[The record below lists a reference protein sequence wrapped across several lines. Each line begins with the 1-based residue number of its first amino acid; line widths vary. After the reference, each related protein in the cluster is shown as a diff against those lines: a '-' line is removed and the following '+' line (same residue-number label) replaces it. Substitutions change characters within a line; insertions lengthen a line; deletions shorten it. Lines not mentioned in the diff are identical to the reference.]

1 MTSLSALRVLDL
13 SDGVAGA
20 FCTKLLA
27 GFGAEVIKIER
38 PGAGDPL
45 RRHGPFPDDLPHR
58 EKGALFLYLN
68 TAKKSIT
75 LDIAQRTG
83 ALIFRRLVEGV
94 EVVVESFSPGYLAE
108 LGLGYESLARI
119 KPRLVMT
126 SITPFGQDGPYAG
139 YKAANLTAFAMGGQ
153 MAVTGEPDREP
164 LKNGGYQAEYQAGLH
179 AFAATAVAAL
189 SADSTEVGQH
199 IDIAAMECLA
209 TMLEPYVSSWA
220 YLKRDIGQRRG
231 NVVSGTVG
239 LYPCRDGHLGI
250 HCMPRNWPAL
260 ARALGREDL
269 LADERFRDHYHRLQH
284 NDELESI
291 VYAWA
296 TTQERKAAYQR
307 AGGLRAPVSFVH
319 TVQDLLEAPQLR
331 ARGFFQQIGHPAAGR
346 QTYPGPPFRPEA
358 MPWQAARAPLLG
370 EHNEEIYCEELGL
383 SRQELALL
391 RASGVV

>member
-38 PGAGDPL
+38 PGPGDPL

-58 EKGALFLYLN
+58 ERGALFLYLN

-83 ALIFRRLVEGV
+83 ALIFRRLVVGV

-126 SITPFGQDGPYAG
+126 SVTPFGQHGPYAG
-139 YKAANLTAFAMGGQ
+139 YKATNLTAFAMGGQ

-209 TMLEPYVSSWA
+209 SMLEPYVSSWA
-220 YLKRDIGQRRG
+220 YLKRDIGQRQG
-231 NVVSGTVG
+231 NV
-239 LYPCRDGHLGI
+239 
-250 HCMPRNWPAL
+250 
-260 ARALGREDL
+260 
-269 LADERFRDHYHRLQH
+269 
-284 NDELESI
+284 ES
-291 VYAWA
+291 
-296 TTQERKAAYQR
+296 
-307 AGGLRAPVSFVH
+307 APIAFVH
-319 TVQDLLEAPQLR
+319 TVRDLLEAPQLR
-331 ARGFFQQIGHPAAGR
+331 ARGFFQEIDHPAAGR
-346 QTYPGPPFRPEA
+346 RTYPGPPFRPEA
-358 MPWQAARAPLLG
+358 TPWQAARAPLLG

>member
-38 PGAGDPL
+38 PGVGDPL

-68 TAKKSIT
+68 TTKKSIT

-83 ALIFRRLVEGV
+83 ALIFRRLVEDA
-94 EVVVESFSPGYLAE
+94 EVVVESLPPGYLAE
-108 LGLGYESLARI
+108 LGLGHESLARI

-126 SITPFGQDGPYAG
+126 SVTPFGQHGPYAG
-139 YKAANLTAFAMGGQ
+139 YKATNLTAFAMGGQ

-179 AFAATAVAAL
+179 AFAATAVVAF
-189 SADSTEVGQH
+189 SADCTEVGQH

-220 YLKRDIGQRRG
+220 CLKRNIGQRRG
-231 NVVSGTVG
+231 NV
-239 LYPCRDGHLGI
+239 
-250 HCMPRNWPAL
+250 
-260 ARALGREDL
+260 
-269 LADERFRDHYHRLQH
+269 
-284 NDELESI
+284 ELDI
-291 VYAWA
+291 A
-296 TTQERKAAYQR
+296 
-307 AGGLRAPVSFVH
+307 FVH
-319 TVQDLLEAPQLR
+319 MVQDLLEAPQLG
-331 ARGFFQQIGHPAAGR
+331 ARGFFQEIDHPAAGR

-370 EHNEEIYCEELGL
+370 EHNEEVYCEELGL